1 MIYRNFGNS
10 GLKISAISL
19 GTATY
24 NNNFDNLET
33 NQKTIEVAESTTSIL
48 RSTMEGE
55 TQKFSWEPFYAIS
68 KFQEKK

>member
-24 NNNFDNLET
+24 NNNSDNLET
-33 NQKTIEVAESTTSIL
+33 NQKTIEVAIKSGINYFDTSEYYGGGNSEI
-48 RSTMEGE
+48 
-55 TQKFSWEPFYAIS
+55 
-68 KFQEKK
+68 